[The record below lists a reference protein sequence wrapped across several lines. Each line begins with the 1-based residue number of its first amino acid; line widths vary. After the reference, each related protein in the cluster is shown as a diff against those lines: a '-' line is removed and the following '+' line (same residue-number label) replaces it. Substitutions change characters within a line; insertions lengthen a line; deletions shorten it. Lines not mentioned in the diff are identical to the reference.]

1 MEPVVHDRTM
11 ATDVTTSVKPLG
23 LCWQRLAPCCDNLS
37 GASLPAMIDGVM
49 RRLIDP
55 PLLTMGRALA
65 ARGASA
71 DAITLLGLGLGLA
84 SAAAIW
90 ARLDLLALALLLAGR
105 LCDGLD
111 GAVAAAT
118 SRTDRGGFL
127 DIICDFAF
135 YGAVPLAF
143 ALRAPDANGLAAA
156 VLLFSFYV
164 NGATF
169 LAYAAIAA
177 KRGLESTSRGHKTI
191 YFTAGL
197 AEGFETIAVFVAMIL
212 FPMWFTALA
221 YGFAALVGV
230 TALSRAMIAWTT
242 FGD

>member
-1 MEPVVHDRTM
+1 
-11 ATDVTTSVKPLG
+11 
-23 LCWQRLAPCCDNLS
+23 
-37 GASLPAMIDGVM
+37 MIDGVM

-55 PLLTMGRALA
+55 PLLLIGRVLA
-65 ARGASA
+65 RRGISA
-71 DAITLLGLGLGLA
+71 DAVTLAGLAFGLA

-90 ARLDLLALALLLAGR
+90 ARLDMLALALLAIGR

-118 SRTDRGGFL
+118 SRTDRGGLL
-127 DIICDFAF
+127 DIICDFTF

-143 ALRAPDANGLAAA
+143 ALREPGANALPAA

-177 KRGLESTSRGHKTI
+177 KRGLETTSHGHKTI

-197 AEGFETIAVFVAMIL
+197 AEGTETILVFAAMIVL
-212 FPMWFTALA
+212 PAWFGLLA
-221 YGFAALVGV
+221 YGFALAVGI

-242 FGD
+242 FRD

>member
-1 MEPVVHDRTM
+1 
-11 ATDVTTSVKPLG
+11 
-23 LCWQRLAPCCDNLS
+23 
-37 GASLPAMIDGVM
+37 MIDGVM

-55 PLLTMGRALA
+55 PLLAMGRVLA
-65 ARGASA
+65 ARGIGA
-71 DAITLLGLGLGLA
+71 DAVTFLGLGFGLA
-84 SAAAIW
+84 CAASVW
-90 ARLDLLALALLLAGR
+90 ARLDLLALGLLAAGR

-127 DIICDFAF
+127 DIVCDFVF

-143 ALRAPDANGLAAA
+143 ALREPDVNALPAA

-177 KRGLESTSRGHKTI
+177 RRGLATTSRGHKTI

-197 AEGFETIAVFVAMIL
+197 AEGSETILVFVAMLL
-212 FPMWFTALA
+212 FPGWFAPLA
-221 YGFAALVGV
+221 YGFAAVVAV

-242 FGD
+242 FR